1 MLLALGVS
9 LLGNITAKKMKFYI
23 KDFFSK
29 CDQVLS
35 MLAGKEV
42 IRAAKGTFSAGLD
55 F

>member
-9 LLGNITAKKMKFYI
+9 LLENFTAKKMKFYI
-23 KDFFSK
+23 KDSFSK

-42 IRAAKGTFSAGLD
+42 IRATEGTFSAGLD